1 MYDPNYDALYEDQRI
16 LFSVIV
22 NTFKHKSWKSKKR
35 SDGELC
41 GGGDCFMVGID
52 TSAGTYGYQYDN
64 EYWDMFDCQIL
75 ETAPDSRNEVERL
88 LSLQVTPSLTAEKT
102 ELGRWSANEI
112 RLLSET
118 CESDEDIQCCNGAL
132 NALRSLIDADH
143 SGNSILSS
151 NLILNRL
158 LNYRP
163 LTPIED
169 TDDLWKRI
177 SPSEEEEFKSYQCK
191 RLSSLFKEVHAD
203 GTVVY
208 RDINSITCIDIDD
221 SRHQYCSPLVFNILK
236 DMFPITMPYMPI
248 GGTTVYCSDFI
259 MDPKNEEFDTLAI
272 FHAISP
278 GKGRI
283 EINRFF
289 KETEDGTW
297 DELDSSEYN
306 ERRILAKEREKNS
319 L

>member
-1 MYDPNYDALYEDQRI
+1 MDESTLYWIPVSEDLPKGPMQDWVLVKIMFEDGSLGVPKIAELREGVWYCD
-16 LFSVIV
+16 LFEGPMEQVLNVKVIAW
-22 NTFKHKSWKSKKR
+22 FDMQAI
-35 SDGELC
+35 SDRR
-41 GGGDCFMVGID
+41 
-52 TSAGTYGYQYDN
+52 T
-64 EYWDMFDCQIL
+64 
-75 ETAPDSRNEVERL
+75 
-88 LSLQVTPSLTAEKT
+88 EKT
-102 ELGRWSANEI
+102 SLENWAEEEVK
-112 RLLSET
+112 LL
-118 CESDEDIQCCNGAL
+118 CEKIDEEDIQCCNGAL
-132 NALRSLIDADH
+132 NALRSLIDADC

-169 TDDLWKRI
+169 TDDIWEPVTQI
-177 SPSEEEEFKSYQCK
+177 EEGEYKSYQCK
-191 RLSSLFKEVHAD
+191 RLSSLFKDVYTD

-208 RDINSITCIDIDD
+208 SDINSITCIDIDD
-221 SRHQYCSPLVFNILK
+221 VCCQYHSPLVFNILK

-248 GGTTVYCSDFI
+248 GGTRVYCSDFI
-259 MDPKNEEFDTLAI
+259 MDPKNEKFDTLAI

-278 GKGRI
+278 DRGRI

-297 DELDSSEYN
+297 DEIYSSEYN